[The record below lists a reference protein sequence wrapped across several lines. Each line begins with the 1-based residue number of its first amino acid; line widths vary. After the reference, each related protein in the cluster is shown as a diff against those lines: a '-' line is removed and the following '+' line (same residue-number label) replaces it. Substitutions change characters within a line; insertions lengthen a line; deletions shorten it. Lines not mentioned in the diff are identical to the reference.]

1 MAKSKEHSFDISAKL
16 DMQEMKNAIVQAQK
30 EVDNRYDFKG
40 MTKEID
46 LNMGAKVLTLLSSSD
61 NKIDAMKD
69 ILISKMNKRGVSIN
83 SLEET
88 IRTTQ
93 LSIIRIANNQQQAL
107 VASVKTI
114 AEDWGLRQAIGLK
127 DKQTIVSALDN
138 HRMRVHAEGAVFF
151 GIDGRA
157 IGSNIDISPELLTV
171 WKQMLANQAY
181 STYQIVQIGG
191 TYYQVVFSE
200 VKAPQKIGWLF
211 M

>member
-83 SLEET
+83 SLEELKSEDASGNNRKFSYKIIDT
-88 IRTTQ
+88 IEADEAK
-93 LSIIRIANNQQQAL
+93 IIQKEI
-107 VASVKTI
+107 K
-114 AEDWGLRQAIGLK
+114 DLK
-127 DKQTIVSALDN
+127 LKVTA
-138 HRMRVHAEGAVFF
+138 
-151 GIDGRA
+151 
-157 IGSNIDISPELLTV
+157 
-171 WKQMLANQAY
+171 ANQGEEIRV
-181 STYQIVQIGG
+181 SGKNLDDLQKVMKHLK
-191 TYYQVVFSE
+191 SLE
-200 VKAPQKIGWLF
+200 DLKAPLVF
-211 M
+211 DNFR